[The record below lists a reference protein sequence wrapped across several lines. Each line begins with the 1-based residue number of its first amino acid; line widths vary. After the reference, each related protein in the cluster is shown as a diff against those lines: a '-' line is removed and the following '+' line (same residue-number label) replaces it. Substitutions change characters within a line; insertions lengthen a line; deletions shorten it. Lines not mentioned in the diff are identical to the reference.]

1 MADGTTP
8 TITMDPF
15 FALATE
21 IESTKTKVADSVFE
35 SYKLQVAQSADVN
48 NRAMQVALKNAAAQS
63 NLKKA
68 SSNSTLQT
76 MLAAARTDGALA
88 QTAMSTQREVMHQ
101 AERDRNLINNLNTQN
116 LNTAL
121 INTTTA
127 LIGGGLNYA
136 NLGLA
141 YGGLNSA
148 VQTAD
153 QLSAINAFQSSIAGQ
168 RTVNTGS
175 MTGTTQAA
183 NPTTIG

>member
-8 TITMDPF
+8 TITIDPF

-35 SYKLQVAQSADVN
+35 GYKLQVAQTADVN
-48 NRAMQVALKNAAAQS
+48 NRAMQVALRNAAAQS
-63 NLKKA
+63 DLKAAA
-68 SSNSTLQT
+68 SKKTLET
-76 MLAAARTDGALA
+76 MLSAGRTDAIIGL
-88 QTAMSTQREVMHQ
+88 TAMSTQREAMRQ
-101 AERDRNLINNLNTQN
+101 AERDRNLINDLNTEN

-121 INTTTA
+121 INTNTA

-136 NLGLA
+136 SLGLA
-141 YGGLNSA
+141 YGGLNAA

-153 QLSAINAFQSSIAGQ
+153 NFNATNAFQSSVAGQ
-168 RTVNTGS
+168 RVVNTNS
-175 MTGTTQAA
+175 MAGTVQSA